1 MCVLAPSQ
9 KVLCPQTR
17 NPWVLSSHHS
27 GCTVSGDV
35 LHRCCSAAWHGASQM
50 QPGKVKKTPNP
61 NKPNT
66 PPKPN
71 KRFLARG
78 GSRGIPGQVL
88 CGVSGLVVFFYLF
101 VGIFCFFFFSAVTW
115 VKRGTRVHKCDPLA
129 QRWAATWLT
138 WHKYKLFHS
147 LGWVFSEMLLVWLNS
162 SLLHKSWM
170 VGGSDLI
177 VRNCSVRLL
186 LQCQAWRS
194 KMAPPSLVP
203 SSPEYLVAELLV
215 PLPALMDKS
224 VFLDL
229 SRCTGSSGEG
239 PYWF

>member
-17 NPWVLSSHHS
+17 NPWVLSCHHS

-66 PPKPN
+66 PQNPTKAFWPEV
-71 KRFLARG
+71 
-78 GSRGIPGQVL
+78 GQEESQGKCCV
-88 CGVSGLVVFFYLF
+88 VSLDLW
-101 VGIFCFFFFSAVTW
+101 CFFVCLLRFFGFFSAVTW

>member
-27 GCTVSGDV
+27 GCRVSGDV
-35 LHRCCSAAWHGASQM
+35 HRCCSAAWHGASQM